1 MILPSSPSLFRS
13 FFLGGFE
20 CSSHRRFDGQRLDL
34 LAATGHERLVAE
46 DYRLLSHH
54 GITAARDGLRW
65 HLIETVPGHY
75 DWSSVLPMLRA
86 ARANG
91 TQITWDLCH
100 YGWPDDLDIWSP
112 EFIDRFARFATA
124 AAQLVRDETEGD
136 AFYCPINEIS
146 YWAWAGGEVGRF
158 NPCCHQR
165 GPDLK
170 RQLVRATIAAI
181 DGIRTV
187 DRRARFITAEPL
199 INVEGGLGDE
209 HHIRGAETYRLSQ
222 FEVLEMLAGRMEPE
236 LGGAAEFI
244 DIVGVNYYPD
254 NQWYHTGPT
263 IPLGHHAYRPLHDML
278 IEVHRRYGRPI
289 LIAETGA
296 EGSGRPSWLHYVC
309 AEVREAMEAGVPMEG
324 ICLYPIIDYPGWDN
338 ERICHVGLLSAIDDH
353 GRRSV
358 CAPLA
363 RELSRQQE
371 LFRELDTVANTQAGT
386 LAAAE

>member
-1 MILPSSPSLFRS
+1 MILPCSPSLFRS

-34 LAATGHERLVAE
+34 LAATGHERLVVE

-54 GITAARDGLRW
+54 GIAAARDGIRW
-65 HLIETVPGHY
+65 HLIETAPRHY

-91 TQITWDLCH
+91 TQIIWDLCH

-112 EFIDRFARFATA
+112 DFVDRFARFATA
-124 AAQLVRDETEGD
+124 AAQLVRDETDGD

-222 FEVLEMLAGRMEPE
+222 FEVLEMLAGRLEPE

-254 NQWYHTGPT
+254 NQWYHAGPT

-278 IEVHRRYGRPI
+278 VEVHRRYGRPV

-338 ERICHVGLLSAIDDH
+338 ERICHVGLLSAVDDH

>member
-254 NQWYHTGPT
+254 NQWYHAGPT

-338 ERICHVGLLSAIDDH
+338 ERICHVGLLSAVDDH

>member
-1 MILPSSPSLFRS
+1 
-13 FFLGGFE
+13 
-20 CSSHRRFDGQRLDL
+20 
-34 LAATGHERLVAE
+34 
-46 DYRLLSHH
+46 
-54 GITAARDGLRW
+54 
-65 HLIETVPGHY
+65 
-75 DWSSVLPMLRA
+75 MLRA

-112 EFIDRFARFATA
+112 NFVDRFARFATA

-209 HHIRGAETYRLSQ
+209 HHLRGAETYRLSQ
-222 FEVLEMLAGRMEPE
+222 FEVLEMLSGRLEPE

-254 NQWYHTGPT
+254 NQWYHAGPT

-278 IEVHRRYGRPI
+278 VEVHRRYGRPI

-338 ERICHVGLLSAIDDH
+338 ERICHVGLLSAVDEH

>member
-1 MILPSSPSLFRS
+1 
-13 FFLGGFE
+13 
-20 CSSHRRFDGQRLDL
+20 
-34 LAATGHERLVAE
+34 
-46 DYRLLSHH
+46 
-54 GITAARDGLRW
+54 
-65 HLIETVPGHY
+65 
-75 DWSSVLPMLRA
+75 
-86 ARANG
+86 
-91 TQITWDLCH
+91 
-100 YGWPDDLDIWSP
+100 
-112 EFIDRFARFATA
+112 
-124 AAQLVRDETEGD
+124 
-136 AFYCPINEIS
+136 
-146 YWAWAGGEVGRF
+146 
-158 NPCCHQR
+158 
-165 GPDLK
+165 
-170 RQLVRATIAAI
+170 
-181 DGIRTV
+181 
-187 DRRARFITAEPL
+187 
-199 INVEGGLGDE
+199 
-209 HHIRGAETYRLSQ
+209 
-222 FEVLEMLAGRMEPE
+222 
-236 LGGAAEFI
+236 LGGADGFI

-254 NQWYHTGPT
+254 NQWYHAGPT

-338 ERICHVGLLSAIDDH
+338 ERICHVGLLSAVDDH